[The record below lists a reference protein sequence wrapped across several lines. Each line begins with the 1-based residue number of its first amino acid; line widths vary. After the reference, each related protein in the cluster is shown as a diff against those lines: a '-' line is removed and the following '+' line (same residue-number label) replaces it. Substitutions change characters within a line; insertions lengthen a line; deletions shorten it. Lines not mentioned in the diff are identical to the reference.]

1 MPLGNPLHHEAGSP
15 RASGG
20 GLNEAAI
27 LEQIAGGDRKLMRAM
42 TEQGVD
48 LEVLATASQD
58 ELVALGVASIRLRR
72 RMVAM
77 ARQAVEDRGGVAPA
91 GGGGAVGGGGLSS
104 LGHFRSSH
112 QHLSARSSLASSRRG
127 SARWAD
133 DAPLARRSLTGRDST
148 RLSTHG
154 AGVRLSVSQRKTMNN
169 NLGFGIQP
177 WLGSVSE
184 SHGYRRPTLTPS
196 RLGLN
201 VLYMMLV
208 GVPLGL
214 VLGVVGL
221 LQILSIVCASRG
233 LVCLKVARF
242 VFSPFHSVLLTGREG
257 ESEDLEAQ
265 AGGSVSVRTA
275 DEATPLSRPEATASG
290 PSGKPK
296 DRKVTP
302 VGVVFLILFAPIITA
317 VMLPYAGLCWLL
329 VVSSPTAIFLKE
341 VWFMLMR
348 VGMSGKGVEVEEEVV
363 RHQRQ
368 KNKER
373 GRKLQRLNKGGS
385 VSSQTQ
391 QSQLAPEVFAV
402 GGPRTS
408 PEITVSLIAP
418 AGLGFV
424 KQTLYGVNILLVN
437 MLVFVPANFFFYF
450 VMDTHWSETNSIL
463 VMVCGLISLV
473 PLSYYI
479 GHSVA
484 SIAAQSGFFVG
495 AVLNATFGSL
505 IELII
510 YFMALGKHLN
520 NLVVSATTGAL
531 LACMLLLPGLSM
543 LCGGLR
549 FKEQRFNQ
557 KAGQVSAIMMF
568 VAVSGLLMP
577 SIFYNTYKSS
587 LMACVGCK
595 GTSTTEDGA
604 LNGSLNCDVCTFDN
618 DNFDNDPLYTN
629 SVRPMSHGVC
639 ALLFAA
645 YFVGLL
651 FALHTH
657 THVYAEDGEEEDEDE
672 GVAMRPPPR
681 ARGASPEDERS
692 MSAVEDSEYAR
703 TLDNTLKGTLAQN
716 APTSQHGTSVAGE
729 THDESHGEGGHGP
742 AWSRRTCIVILVS
755 ATGCFAVC
763 SESLLQGLDPSLAKL
778 GVTEEFAGLTMIA
791 IVPCIAEFVNAIGF
805 AMADNI
811 KLSLEIGNIA
821 ALQMALVQVPVL
833 TLGSALLGHTSPID
847 GFVLL
852 YPSLNVASIFIATIV
867 LTYVLVDG
875 TCNYFRGVGLVCTLC
890 GARTRTSTHRHVH
903 TPTQIVIYIIMIV
916 MFWFKPSKLVF

>member
-1 MPLGNPLHHEAGSP
+1 
-15 RASGG
+15 
-20 GLNEAAI
+20 
-27 LEQIAGGDRKLMRAM
+27 
-42 TEQGVD
+42 
-48 LEVLATASQD
+48 
-58 ELVALGVASIRLRR
+58 
-72 RMVAM
+72 MVAM
-77 ARQAVEDRGGVAPA
+77 ARQAVEDRGGVV
-91 GGGGAVGGGGLSS
+91 GAGGLSS
-104 LGHFRSSH
+104 LGHFRGSH

-169 NLGFGIQP
+169 NMGFGIQP

-201 VLYMMLV
+201 VFYMMLV

-221 LQILSIVCASRG
+221 LQIMTIVCASRG
-233 LVCLKVARF
+233 LVCLRVARF
-242 VFSPFHSVLLTGREG
+242 VLSPFHKVLLTGGEG
-257 ESEDLEAQ
+257 ESEDVEAQ
-265 AGGSVSVRTA
+265 AGGSVSARAA
-275 DEATPLSRPEATASG
+275 DEATPLSRPGEEAASG
-290 PSGKPK
+290 PGDKG
-296 DRKVTP
+296 RKVTP
-302 VGVVFLILFAPIITA
+302 VGVVFLVLFAPIITA
-317 VMLPYAGLCWLL
+317 VLLPYAGLCWLL

-341 VWFMLMR
+341 VWLMLMR
-348 VGMSGKGVEVEEEVV
+348 VGMSGKGVEVEEEAV

-368 KNKER
+368 KNRER
-373 GRKLQRLNKGGS
+373 GKKLQRLNKGGS

-402 GGPRTS
+402 SEPHTS

-450 VMDTHWSETNSIL
+450 VMDKHWSEDNSIL

-520 NLVVSATTGAL
+520 SLVVSATTGAL

-618 DNFDNDPLYTN
+618 DNFDKDPLYTD

-657 THVYAEDGEEEDEDE
+657 THVYAEEGEEEEEEDA
-672 GVAMRPPPR
+672 VPMRPPPR

-716 APTSQHGTSVAGE
+716 AVPSQQGTSVAGGE
-729 THDESHGEGGHGP
+729 AHAEGHGDGGHGP

-875 TCNYFRGVGLVCTLC
+875 TCNYFRGVGL
-890 GARTRTSTHRHVH
+890 
-903 TPTQIVIYIIMIV
+903 IVIYIIMIV
-916 MFWFKPSKLVF
+916 MFWYKPSKLVF